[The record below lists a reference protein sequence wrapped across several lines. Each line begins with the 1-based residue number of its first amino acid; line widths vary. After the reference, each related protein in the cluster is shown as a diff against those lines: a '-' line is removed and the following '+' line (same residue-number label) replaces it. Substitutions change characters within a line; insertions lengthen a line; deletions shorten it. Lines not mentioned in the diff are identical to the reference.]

1 MVEMACELFPQL
13 RHHIDYVEFSTPLT
27 NNYYFSQ
34 QYVSTF
40 IQDSK
45 RTLHSRVAIYGEL
58 CLYPVLIWLI
68 QNNGPFQGETYG
80 LDNNKARFDD
90 PWLFAKLRP
99 ETDVPGLYLTGRQSQ
114 SIFVP

>member
-13 RHHIDYVEFSTPLT
+13 KHHIDYVEFSTPLT

-45 RTLHSRVAIYGEL
+45 RT
-58 CLYPVLIWLI
+58 YP
-68 QNNGPFQGETYG
+68 N
-80 LDNNKARFDD
+80 
-90 PWLFAKLRP
+90 
-99 ETDVPGLYLTGRQSQ
+99 PGLPYTGWG
-114 SIFVP
+114 IWG